1 MESKYFY
8 HSGICLKILKT
19 TEFRKYC
26 NQARLSFK
34 WSSGLSNA
42 YMDTTPGLY
51 VLQAHKDRINKK
63 TKFPAIKTIHWR
75 SPLCRGMYSNE
86 DKTTFDDL
94 WYVSMLSRI
103 FCWWNLFDWLIKT
116 QFKEPLSR
124 FEELFSPQEKPITVK
139 WSILPFW
146 QDKHHFFYLNIWSIS
161 YQTNLQ
167 R

>member
-8 HSGICLKILKT
+8 QSGMCLKIWT

-34 WSSGLSNA
+34 QSSGLSNA
-42 YMDTTPGLY
+42 YMDTTSALY
-51 VLQAHKDRINKK
+51 VLQEHKDRINKK
-63 TKFPAIKTIHWR
+63 TTFPAIKTIHWR
-75 SPLCRGMYSNE
+75 SPLCRGMYWNK

-94 WYVSMLSRI
+94 WYVSILSRI
-103 FCWWNLFDWLIKT
+103 FCWWNLFDWLIK
-116 QFKEPLSR
+116 EPLWR

-139 WSILPFW
+139 LSILPLR
-146 QDKHHFFYLNIWSIS
+146 QDRNHFFYPNIWSIS

-167 R
+167 T